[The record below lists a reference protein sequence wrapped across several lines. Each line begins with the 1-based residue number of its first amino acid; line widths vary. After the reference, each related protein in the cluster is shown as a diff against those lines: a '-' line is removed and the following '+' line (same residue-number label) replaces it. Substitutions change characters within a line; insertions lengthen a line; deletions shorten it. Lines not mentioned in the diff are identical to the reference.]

1 MIRVSP
7 VIAAVL
13 MSGCTV
19 VVVDHA
25 PAPPRAP
32 RHVVARPIHARPVR
46 AVPVAR
52 RTVAS
57 KRVVI
62 ARTASLQ
69 AKANALAARVER
81 GRVRGRVRMTA
92 SEIAA
97 VRREA
102 EELKREAGILA
113 KMRSDA
119 TLSAAEL
126 QNAMQ
131 RQAQAMQTIS
141 NALKAA
147 HDASRNSIRNVR

>member
-1 MIRVSP
+1 MIRVAP
-7 VIAAVL
+7 MIAAAL
-13 MSGCTV
+13 LSGCAV
-19 VVVDHA
+19 VIVDHA
-25 PAPPRAP
+25 PAPAP
-32 RHVVARPIHARPVR
+32 RHVVARPVHAQPAR

-52 RTVAS
+52 RAVVS
-57 KRVVI
+57 KRVFV

-69 AKANALAARVER
+69 AKATALAARVER

-92 SEIAA
+92 KEISA

-113 KMRSDA
+113 EMRRDA
-119 TLSAAEL
+119 TLSGIEL

-131 RQAQAMQTIS
+131 KQAQAMQTIS

-147 HDASRNSIRNVR
+147 HDASQNSIRNMR